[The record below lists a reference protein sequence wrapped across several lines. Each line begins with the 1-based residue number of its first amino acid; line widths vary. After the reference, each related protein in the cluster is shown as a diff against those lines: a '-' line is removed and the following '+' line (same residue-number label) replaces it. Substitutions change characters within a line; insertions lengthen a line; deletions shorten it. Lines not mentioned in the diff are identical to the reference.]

1 MTATATMIEPPA
13 SAVEMAVVLT
23 DIGWD
28 GFETFVD
35 LMGDRRFPRVLYGNR
50 SLTLVS
56 PSLLHE
62 HGSDRLDTVVRA
74 VTYELD
80 LPCQPTGSTL
90 LRRRD
95 LARGI
100 MGDRTYYLTNE
111 ARVRARLRNQEE
123 LDLNLDPPPDLAIE
137 VEITHPAAGAVET
150 WRLLGVPEV
159 WVYYGLRQGL
169 SILHL
174 DEHGRYVE
182 ATASR
187 AFPFLKAG
195 EIQDWVARPATD
207 LETRWERQLR
217 AWVRDELAQRLGNQG
232 QRP

>member
-1 MTATATMIEPPA
+1 MVASLIEPPA

-28 GFETFVD
+28 GFETFVN
-35 LMGDRRFPRVLYGNR
+35 LMGDRRFPRVLYANR

-100 MGDRTYYLTNE
+100 MGDRTYYLANE

-123 LDLNLDPPPDLAIE
+123 LDLNIDPPPDLAIE
-137 VEITHPAAGAVET
+137 VEITHPAAGALET

-159 WVYYGLRQGL
+159 WVYYGLRQVL
-169 SILHL
+169 TIFHL
-174 DEHGRYVE
+174 DGHGRYVE
-182 ATASR
+182 APASLV
-187 AFPFLKAG
+187 FPFLTAL
-195 EIQDWVARPATD
+195 EIQVWVAQPQTES
-207 LETRWERQLR
+207 ETRWERR
-217 AWVRDELAQRLGNQG
+217 FRTRVRDELA
-232 QRP
+232 